1 MWSYRPKFYF
11 NQEEMEYGKREKRMP
26 VCLECGDKIRYG
38 RTDKKFCCEDCKNKH
53 YNRLAKVGRA
63 YRRKIMNRLTRN
75 YQILEQLI
83 KDGVESVDL
92 TDIVSAG
99 FTPETVTGFHKNRC
113 KSDKYWCFDIKYS
126 MSDSRVYSISKIR
139 NVSLNLHPDM
149 E

>member
-1 MWSYRPKFYF
+1 MFYF
-11 NQEEMEYGKREKRMP
+11 NQEAMEYSKRERMMP
-26 VCLECGDKIRYG
+26 VCLECGDKIKYG

-53 YNRLAKVGRA
+53 YNKLAKAGRA
-63 YRRKIMNRLTRN
+63 YRRKIMSRLTRN

-83 KDGVESVDL
+83 KDGIESVDL

-99 FTPETVTGFHKNRC
+99 FAPEIVTGYHKNRC
-113 KSDKYWCFDIKYS
+113 RSDQYWCFDIKYS

-139 NVSLNLHPDM
+139 IVSLNLHPDM